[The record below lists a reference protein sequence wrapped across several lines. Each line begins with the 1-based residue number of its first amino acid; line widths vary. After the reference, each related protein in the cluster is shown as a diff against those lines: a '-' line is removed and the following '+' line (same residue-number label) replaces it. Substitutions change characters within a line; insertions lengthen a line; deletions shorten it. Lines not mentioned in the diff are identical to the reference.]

1 MRRRKEGHPWPEYN
15 PQRTSEL
22 TSLTESGGRQ
32 RLAAI
37 FAADVVGYSRLMA
50 ADERATMAALEAA
63 RVIFRTRIESSQ
75 GRVIDMA
82 GDSVLAVFDS
92 ATGAVSAALA
102 VQQALEAAAR
112 TVPDD
117 RRMRFRIGVHLGDV
131 IEKPDGTVYG
141 DGVNIAARLEG
152 LAAPG
157 GIAVSDAVQG
167 AVRNRLAVT
176 FVDLGEREVKNMA
189 SLRAY
194 VVKVASS
201 LPDAGQPAVA
211 RRDRP
216 SVAVLP
222 FANMSGDPEQEYFAD
237 GISEDVITELSK
249 FHSIFVIARNSSFT
263 YRGQATDVRKV
274 AKDLG
279 VRYVLEGSVRRAG
292 PTIRV
297 TAQLV
302 DATNG
307 RHVWA
312 ERYDRALVDLFAVQ
326 DEITRSIIGA
336 IAPGIVMAEIQHSKG
351 KTATELDTWDR
362 IMRAHWHIRRFTAVD
377 FREACRLIEELLR
390 HEPDNAVALGDLAF
404 SLHFAAI
411 FGWTDSPPAAMARMG
426 ELAQRAVESDDQDA
440 AAHTSLAIH
449 DLFSGRH
456 DDAMRRLRRAI
467 ELNPNS
473 SFAHGY
479 VGAVN
484 AFGGEHDLAIETVQ
498 EAIRLSPRD
507 LLMVIWRVVEGW
519 AHLGA
524 ERFDQAAESARLAIG
539 WNAAFADAHAILAS
553 ALGHAGRLDEAR
565 IALDECFRQFPG
577 LTLRDP
583 RLTRPFRRAADQ
595 ERFLE
600 GLRKAGLAEA

>member
-1 MRRRKEGHPWPEYN
+1 M
-15 PQRTSEL
+15 S
-22 TSLTESGGRQ
+22 ESGQ
-32 RLAAI
+32 RHRRAASL
-37 FAADVVGYSRLMA
+37 AADVVGYSRLMTL
-50 ADERATMAALEAA
+50 DESATVAALDTARLTFRVQIEAS
-63 RVIFRTRIESSQ
+63 R
-75 GRVIDMA
+75 GRVVDMA

-102 VQQALEAAAR
+102 VQEALESAAR
-112 TVPDD
+112 TMPDE

-131 IEKPDGTVYG
+131 IEKPDGTIYG
-141 DGVNIAARLEG
+141 DGVNLAARLQG

-167 AVRNRLAVT
+167 AIRNRLSLT
-176 FVDLGEREVKNMA
+176 FVDRGESDVKNMGA
-189 SLRAY
+189 LHWYELRAGVTVGARDVDAAPSP
-194 VVKVASS
+194 VV
-201 LPDAGQPAVA
+201 

-237 GISEDVITELSK
+237 GISEDIITELSK

-263 YRGQATDVRKV
+263 YRGQAIDVRKV

-292 PTIRV
+292 NTIRV
-297 TAQLV
+297 TGQLI
-302 DATNG
+302 DATTA

-336 IAPGIVMAEIQHSKG
+336 IAPGIVNAEIQHSQS
-351 KTATELDTWDR
+351 KTAAELDTWDR
-362 IMRAHWHIRRFTAVD
+362 IMRAHWHIRRFTRED
-377 FREACRLIEELLR
+377 FTEAFRLIEELLR
-390 HEPDNAVALGDLAF
+390 HEPNNAVALGDLAF
-404 SLHFAAI
+404 ALHFAAI
-411 FGWTDSPPAAMARMG
+411 FGWMESPSAAMDRMG

-449 DLFSGRH
+449 ELFMGRH
-456 DDAMRRLRRAI
+456 DDALRRLRRAI

-479 VGAVN
+479 VGVVH
-484 AFGGEHDLAIETVQ
+484 AFGGEPDRAIETVQ
-498 EAIRLSPRD
+498 DAIRLSPRD

-519 AHLGA
+519 AHLSA
-524 ERFDQAAESARLAIG
+524 ERFDQAAEGARLAIA
-539 WNAAFADAHAILAS
+539 WNPSFADAHAILAS
-553 ALGHAGRLDEAR
+553 ALGHAGRLDEAA
-565 IALDECFRQFPG
+565 IALDECRRHLPG

-583 RLTRPFRRAADQ
+583 RLIRPFRRAADRD
-595 ERFLE
+595 RFLD
-600 GLRKAGLAEA
+600 GLRKAGLPDA

>member
-1 MRRRKEGHPWPEYN
+1 M
-15 PQRTSEL
+15 
-22 TSLTESGGRQ
+22 ESGGRQ

-37 FAADVVGYSRLMA
+37 LAADVVGYSRLMT
-50 ADERATMAALEAA
+50 ADERATVAALDAA
-63 RVIFRTRIESSQ
+63 RLIFRTQIESSQ

-82 GDSVLAVFDS
+82 GDSVLAAFDS

-112 TVPDD
+112 AVPED

-131 IEKPDGTVYG
+131 IEKPDGSVYG

-157 GIAVSDAVQG
+157 GITVSDAVQG

-194 VVKVASS
+194 EVKVASPP
-201 LPDAGQPAVA
+201 PDVGQPAVA

-237 GISEDVITELSK
+237 GISEDVITELSR

-263 YRGQATDVRKV
+263 YRGQALDVRKV
-274 AKDLG
+274 AKDLD

-292 PTIRV
+292 TTIRV
-297 TAQLV
+297 TAQLI
-302 DATNG
+302 DATSG

-326 DEITRSIIGA
+326 DEITRNIIGA

-351 KTATELDTWDR
+351 KAAAALDSWDR

-377 FREACRLIEELLR
+377 FREACGCWR
-390 HEPDNAVALGDLAF
+390 
-404 SLHFAAI
+404 
-411 FGWTDSPPAAMARMG
+411 
-426 ELAQRAVESDDQDA
+426 
-440 AAHTSLAIH
+440 
-449 DLFSGRH
+449 
-456 DDAMRRLRRAI
+456 
-467 ELNPNS
+467 S
-473 SFAHGY
+473 S
-479 VGAVN
+479 
-484 AFGGEHDLAIETVQ
+484 
-498 EAIRLSPRD
+498 
-507 LLMVIWRVVEGW
+507 
-519 AHLGA
+519 
-524 ERFDQAAESARLAIG
+524 
-539 WNAAFADAHAILAS
+539 
-553 ALGHAGRLDEAR
+553 
-565 IALDECFRQFPG
+565 
-577 LTLRDP
+577 
-583 RLTRPFRRAADQ
+583 
-595 ERFLE
+595 
-600 GLRKAGLAEA
+600 